1 MRCPFCAYEDTQ
13 VKDSRTVE
21 EGAAIRRRRIC
32 PQCHARF
39 TTCERVQI
47 REMTVIKKNNS
58 RVPFDREKL
67 AKSVYVAT
75 SKRQFSSEDVELL
88 VNQIQQKLE
97 RLGQGEIS
105 SELIGRYVMQALLA
119 IDKVAYIRYASVYN
133 NFTNAQDFEDFI
145 ALLRQESP
153 K

>member
-1 MRCPFCAYEDTQ
+1 MRCPFCSYEDTQ

-32 PQCHARF
+32 PECHARF

-47 REMTVIKKNNS
+47 RELTVIKKNNA

-75 SKRQFSSEDVELL
+75 RKCQIAPEQVELL

-105 SELIGRYVMQALLA
+105 SELIGNYVMQALLA
-119 IDKVAYIRYASVYN
+119 IDKVAYIRYASVYK
-133 NFTNAQDFEDFI
+133 NFTKAQDFEDFI